1 MKHVIPF
8 ALLVVVLA
16 SLCIGQQEQPQGEQE
31 GWTVQDW
38 KDHLTFI
45 NPPSGQD
52 ATSMIPVFRH
62 ADELPVGTHI
72 VFQIESTGSI
82 RGAPTSIDTTL
93 DLTIAGRE
101 TINGID
107 CTVVDIAIEME
118 MESSGETLPLT
129 IHGKEWVDANGIP
142 VKVEEEV
149 TMTISEFEIPM
160 SLMVERTGE
169 EVYQGHE
176 CWVFSG
182 PLTVDIMGMTTE
194 GSVTE
199 YMDKESFQ
207 VIRVITE
214 IATETDDTQ
223 YMEPPPS
230 VEELEWELGGRETV
244 KTPSGTYDC
253 QVIYL
258 KENNEVVGT
267 IWVNEEIRVPVK
279 YVATYKTEY
288 MDMEVTMT
296 LVEYTSGR

>member
-8 ALLVVVLA
+8 VLLVVVLA
-16 SLCIGQQEQPQGEQE
+16 SCIGQQEQPREEQE

-62 ADELPVGTHI
+62 AEELPVGTHI

-82 RGAPTSIDTTL
+82 RGTPTSMDTTL
-93 DLTIAGRE
+93 DLTTAGRE
-101 TINGID
+101 TVNGID
-107 CTVVDIAIEME
+107 CTVMEIAIEME
-118 MESSGETLPLT
+118 LKSSDESLPVS
-129 IHGKEWVDANGIP
+129 IHGKEWVDSNGTP

-149 TMTISEFEIPM
+149 TMTIGGFEIPM
-160 SLMVERTGE
+160 SLAVERSGE

-182 PLTVDIMGMTTE
+182 PLTVDIAGITTE

-199 YMDKESFQ
+199 YMDKESSQ

-214 IATETDDTQ
+214 IATETDDTG

-230 VEELEWELGGRETV
+230 IEELEWELGGRETV
-244 KTPSGTYDC
+244 TTAAGTYDC

-258 KENNEVVGT
+258 KENGEVVGT
-267 IWVNEEIRVPVK
+267 MWVTEEVRVPVK
-279 YVATYKTEY
+279 YVATYKTGY
-288 MDMEVTMT
+288 MEMDVTMT
-296 LVEYTSGR
+296 LVEYTEG